1 MTVERR
7 RLKENIVILFIVG
20 GLALNY
26 PLLALANHLLLPL
39 GIPLLYFYIFV
50 VWLFIIALMYT
61 PIAAN
66 SATLIRSIP
75 GPDRSRHA
83 QSGNEDCPGRWCV
96 VYDRKPDWQT
106 ALVPVR
112 FLKKVD
118 A

>member
-50 VWLFIIALMYT
+50 IWLVIIALMALIVET
-61 PIAAN
+61 PALA
-66 SATLIRSIP
+66 SA
-75 GPDRSRHA
+75 
-83 QSGNEDCPGRWCV
+83 
-96 VYDRKPDWQT
+96 
-106 ALVPVR
+106 
-112 FLKKVD
+112 FD
-118 A
+118 ADQRAD